1 MTAGGRAYPDRS
13 ESFGEELLGVLL
25 DGAHELPPHLV
36 GPLVAET
43 VARMGDVTR
52 RSCFRTTDSN
62 SWSPCPPTAWPPV
75 IRCPSTGPKPAGAS
89 WSHAPSK
96 S

>member
-1 MTAGGRAYPDRS
+1 MTVGGRADPDRS

-43 VARMGDVTR
+43 TARMGGRSR

-62 SWSPCPPTAWPPV
+62 SWSPCPPTAGLPV
-75 IRCPSTGPKPAGAS
+75 IRSPSTGPKPAGAS
-89 WSHAPSK
+89 WSRAPSK